1 MNYEPYRLSRVV
13 SIYAIVSADH
23 VKGVYSHSE
32 VHRHRHAWELC
43 CCMAGEVFVRQDG
56 DLLKLNAGDCLLTPP
71 GIAHHILVHNP
82 ESECLVLSFTC
93 TDSYLSA
100 LRGQVLATDRWQ
112 QRVQDIQRE
121 LRSAFRVEKEA
132 LRMMRFV
139 PSATSL
145 PGSEQLICCY
155 LEELLIEMLRSVL
168 KKEENGTADLETAMQ
183 QYLAAQITAYIRGNL
198 SENLSV
204 DTIARRFHYSRNRLG
219 MLYKAVTG
227 NSLGQ
232 AISRE
237 RIARAKELLAEVEK
251 SVTDISAELG
261 FSSVQYFSRKF
272 TREVGIAPSRYKEFI
287 RQE

>member
-32 VHRHRHAWELC
+32 VHRHRRAWELC

-71 GIAHHILVHNP
+71 GVAHDICVLRSD
-82 ESECLVLSFTC
+82 SECMALSFTC

-100 LRGQVLATDRWQ
+100 LRGQVLSTDRWQ

-121 LRSAFRVEKEA
+121 LRSAFRQEKET

-155 LEELLIEMLRSVL
+155 LEEMLIEMLRSVL
-168 KKEENGTADLETAMQ
+168 KKEEKSNLDLETAMQ

-204 DTIARRFHYSRNRLG
+204 ETISRRFHYSRNRLG
-219 MLYKAVTG
+219 LLYKAVTG

-232 AISRE
+232 AISME
-237 RIARAKELLAEVEK
+237 RIARARELLAEGEK
-251 SVTDISAELG
+251 SVTEISGELG

-272 TREVGIAPSRYKEFI
+272 TKEVGIAPSQYGEFI
-287 RQE
+287 RQD